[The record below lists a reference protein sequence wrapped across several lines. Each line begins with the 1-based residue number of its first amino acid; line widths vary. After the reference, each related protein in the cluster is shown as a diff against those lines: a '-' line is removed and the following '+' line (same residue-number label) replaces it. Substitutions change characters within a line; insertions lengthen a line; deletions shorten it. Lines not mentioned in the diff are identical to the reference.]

1 MAAEGLAGVH
11 QVRGFRMPPSSNGSI
26 VRGVAVAAVTMA
38 DNPKGAALVAAAA
51 FAQRDPTDELTE
63 GALAAEAEG
72 ECDAQ

>member
-38 DNPKGAALVAAAA
+38 ENPKGAALVAAAA
-51 FAQRDPTDELTE
+51 FAQHDPTDELTV

-72 ECDAQ
+72 ECAQ